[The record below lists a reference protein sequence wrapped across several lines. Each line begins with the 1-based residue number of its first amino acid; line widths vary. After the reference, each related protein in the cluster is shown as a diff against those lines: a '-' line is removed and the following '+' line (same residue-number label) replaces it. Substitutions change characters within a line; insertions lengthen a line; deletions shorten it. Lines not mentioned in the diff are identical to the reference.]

1 MLYVCSIEVR
11 TIAEYR
17 ALRVRSGGWSYVCS
31 IEVRNI
37 AEYRALRVRSG
48 GWSCKTI
55 KSRQHFFASV
65 NVDNKPCSCD

>member
-55 KSRQHFFASV
+55 
-65 NVDNKPCSCD
+65 